1 MRPASMRPAMCAV
14 RLVRSSYS
22 GPSWTASSGSGVPSA
37 TPCGVHRVSSTRA
50 RSGRLG
56 TSSVRVSPVAGA
68 LLELGAGAPDDTG
81 LPRSRAGGDVA
92 EAIGG
97 GLHSTGVAPVRLV
110 CGAIALDHLRLA
122 VDLLLELRLD
132 LVGRARRL
140 PAARGK
146 DRRGEHS
153 RRQRESPHASHGMPY
168 TRLAR
173 DQAVPT
179 GRSAESRRWD
189 SNPRPTLYKSV
200 ALPAELLRPAR

>member
-22 GPSWTASSGSGVPSA
+22 GPSWTASNGSGVPSA

-110 CGAIALDHLRLA
+110 GGAVALDELRAGLQLA
-122 VDLLLELRLD
+122 LELGLD
-132 LVGRARRL
+132 LVGRGGGLAAARQPARRRE
-140 PAARGK
+140 RG
-146 DRRGEHS
+146 G
-153 RRQRESPHASHGMPY
+153 Q
-168 TRLAR
+168 
-173 DQAVPT
+173 Q
-179 GRSAESRRWD
+179 
-189 SNPRPTLYKSV
+189 RPTS
-200 ALPAELLRPAR
+200 PAYH